1 MKSIKEHL
9 MFILPLMAMLIG
21 IEFILVFNRITQS
34 YENKLKNE
42 YAILVVSQKK
52 LTTPYLRSIN
62 DNIDSVEVMDR
73 KDIAK
78 EVTAGMQDAAL
89 AAILKDLPYFY
100 RIHLTKYM
108 SLDELKKIR
117 DELKAVDGILNVEIF
132 GENYHSKYTI
142 FRLVKMLLNIFI
154 VMLFIVSIMLVIKQ
168 MQVWQLAH
176 RDRMKIMEIFGAP
189 MMLRS
194 GILFK
199 VALIDALIATLLNIG
214 IFIYIKT
221 SWSQNTDI
229 DFIKNNQDLLFNI
242 SDFFIQFL
250 VAIAIVAIS
259 VIIVAM
265 NTREVPEG

>member
-1 MKSIKEHL
+1 
-9 MFILPLMAMLIG
+9 
-21 IEFILVFNRITQS
+21 
-34 YENKLKNE
+34 
-42 YAILVVSQKK
+42 
-52 LTTPYLRSIN
+52 
-62 DNIDSVEVMDR
+62 
-73 KDIAK
+73 
-78 EVTAGMQDAAL
+78 
-89 AAILKDLPYFY
+89 
-100 RIHLTKYM
+100 
-108 SLDELKKIR
+108 
-117 DELKAVDGILNVEIF
+117 
-132 GENYHSKYTI
+132 
-142 FRLVKMLLNIFI
+142 
-154 VMLFIVSIMLVIKQ
+154 MLVIKQ

-176 RDRMKIMEIFGAP
+176 KDRMKIMEIFGAP

-199 VALIDALIATLLNIG
+199 VALIDAIVATLLNIG